1 MGIDARVST
10 GNEWEGRYGYSRA
23 VRSGSLIFTTGTVSM
38 NADASAFVPD
48 DGFAQAG
55 RCLEIIERAV
65 VELGSVKSDIVR
77 TRFYVTDISRADE
90 FGRAHKAFFESHEPA
105 LTMVEVKGLIDP
117 AFLIEIEAEAVVD
130 RTNEKPLPNG
140 SGSFDLG

>member
-23 VRSGSLIFTTGTVSM
+23 VRSGDLIFTTGTVSM

-65 VELGSVKSDIVR
+65 VELGGVKSDIVR

-90 FGRAHKAFFESHEPA
+90 FGRAHKAFFGDGGLDHAPA

-117 AFLIEIEAEAVVD
+117 AFLVEIEAEAVV
-130 RTNEKPLPNG
+130 RG
-140 SGSFDLG
+140 

>member
-23 VRSGSLIFTTGTVSM
+23 VRSGNLIFTTGTVSM

-65 VELGSVKSDIVR
+65 VELGGVKSDIVR

-90 FGRAHKAFFESHEPA
+90 FGRAHKVFFGDDGLDHAPA

-117 AFLIEIEAEAVVD
+117 GFLVEIEAEAVVGF
-130 RTNEKPLPNG
+130 E
-140 SGSFDLG
+140 